1 MNPAKSGVSAV
12 IVIAIEILIG
22 IFLLMNPE
30 GFMKTI
36 IIIAGIGLLIL
47 GVVLMIR
54 YITGQKDGSAG
65 FGMLIGA
72 IIALIFGLVCIFASR
87 GIEWMIE
94 VFIWVCGI
102 FLIIAGVIKIA
113 SFFRV
118 RNAGYATGG
127 TALLLISGIIM
138 TIFGILLVFHPFQ
151 SLSTLLRIGGIV
163 LIVEAAFDLVSF
175 IITMKNA
182 PREVK

>member
-1 MNPAKSGVSAV
+1 MNPTKTGVSAV
-12 IVIAIEILIG
+12 IVIAVEILIG
-22 IFLLMNPE
+22 IFLLINPE

-47 GVVLMIR
+47 GIVLMVR
-54 YITGQKDGSAG
+54 YIAGQKTGSSG
-65 FGMLIGA
+65 FGILIGA
-72 IIALIFGLVCIFASR
+72 IIAIIFGLVCIFASR

-94 VFIWVCGI
+94 AFIWVCGI

-118 RNAGYATGG
+118 RSGGYTGSG
-127 TALLLISGIIM
+127 TVLLLISGIIM
-138 TIFGILLVFHPFQ
+138 TIFGILLVFHPFK
-151 SLSTLLRIGGIV
+151 SLATLLRIGGIV
-163 LIVEAAFDLVSF
+163 LMVEAVFDLISF